1 MFNYRD
7 WELKKM
13 NEISIAITD
22 KNYLGWSPLKLEKE
36 DLVEEKLDKLE
47 VLEELFNVEKDGTLN
62 TKYIV
67 SLEKQ
72 DWLDDIVILYSI
84 LLNEISVNRITN
96 YDMLDKIY
104 KNIPYSD
111 YVFNKFVNKKVEPQK
126 IIEKVIGKLKKD
138 GFVVEILT

>member
-7 WELKKM
+7 FELKKM
-13 NEISIAITD
+13 NKISIAITD

-72 DWLDDIVILYSI
+72 DWLDDIVKLYSI
-84 LLNEISVNRITN
+84 LLNEISVNGITN
-96 YDMLDKIY
+96 YCMLDKIY

-111 YVFNKFVNKKVEPQK
+111 YVFNRFVNKKVEPQK

-138 GFVVEILT
+138 GFVVET